1 MCNAEDPGSIPR
13 SGQCPGGGRS
23 NPLQYSCL
31 ENSMDRGAWQA
42 AVHRVEQSQTRRK
55 PLSSSSNISKYIH
68 LYTYLIVTTLS
79 CRPRTDNFLV
89 SRQQI
94 SLFMKQTLKQRG
106 SGSRKHILCFRK
118 LLPNPSTAILQGTAN
133 KTQSGDLI
141 FL

>member
-1 MCNAEDPGSIPR
+1 METRVSFPGWEDPLEEGMATHSSILAWRIPI
-13 SGQCPGGGRS
+13 
-23 NPLQYSCL
+23 
-31 ENSMDRGAWQA
+31 DRGAWQA
-42 AVHRVEQSQTRRK
+42 AVHRVEQSQTRLK